1 MANGNFAGGDGTEQN
16 PYLIEDAFDLDAMR
30 NNLTAHYKLVN
41 DIDLDIAPFNEGQGW
56 EPIGTSGSGNQF
68 SGRFDGDGFSILN
81 LYINRSGQ
89 DYVGLFGVC
98 SNGAIISNV
107 MVKSVNV
114 VGGNYVGG
122 LTGYATGSTQLNK
135 SFVSGQVQG
144 VRYVGGVLGRLNSSS
159 KAYCLCF
166 DGGVEA
172 SEHEVGGVI
181 GDASNGSEV
190 NSCYSWGMVV
200 GGNYTGGLIGR
211 VGGSSSNQYVTVRNS
226 YSISSVSS
234 RASSVG
240 GLIGLV
246 GSGSSVVN
254 SYWDIETS
262 GQTTSAGGVGK
273 TTAEMKDPQT
283 FIDAGWD
290 TTIWYLV
297 EGEYPRLAHL
307 LEFNN
312 KIFVVHNSQYK
323 YYDGAEWRTL
333 NEPPTEQDYI
343 DYGMDVDFVS
353 GLSTSAWIELDG
365 EVELHFYTDDE
376 RVSESTLTIHTEPF
390 DLYEELGSSVEILY
404 YTEDSSIT
412 EPKLI
417 IEANYSPLDELEGDF
432 EVVTWTEDEDAE
444 PKIQMTALPNPRVVI
459 PLQSLNIV
467 SDLQKLTLNTTI
479 DDEDYGVVRVAASGD
494 GGQTWKSFKNGNWID
509 VELIGQDKIRYYW
522 MSPED
527 IESITG
533 EEWRQLNSDQNI
545 RLAYYIRQDDID
557 LTVKIDSLVSN
568 EIATIET
575 PTLSSLTIVY
585 NELDR
590 KYSGLMFMDTTQE
603 YYSTSFGEIIKYLD
617 MGTLIAGQTSFDIN
631 VKLTNTYPFDVRNI
645 FVWSEHDI
653 EGLTVEL
660 SKSNNPFIPEKSLL
674 FEQVLRFDEVIDFY
688 VRLKVDSI
696 AEKGG
701 NFDIKV
707 SAEQV

>member
-1 MANGNFAGGDGTEQN
+1 MANGNFAGGDGTAQN

-30 NNLTAHYKLVN
+30 NSLTAHYKLIK
-41 DIDLDIAPFNEGQGW
+41 DIDLDVAPFNEGEGW
-56 EPIGTSGSGNQF
+56 VPIGTGTQSNRFRGLLNGNSF
-68 SGRFDGDGFSILN
+68 AIRN
-81 LYINRSGQ
+81 LYINRPSNT
-89 DYVGLFGVC
+89 YVGLFGTGSINVHDLALL
-98 SNGAIISNV
+98 NVNIVGGGRTGAI
-107 MVKSVNV
+107 
-114 VGGNYVGG
+114 VGTGAGHYERCYV
-122 LTGYATGSTQLNK
+122 T
-135 SFVSGQVQG
+135 
-144 VRYVGGVLGRLNSSS
+144 
-159 KAYCLCF
+159 
-166 DGGVEA
+166 
-172 SEHEVGGVI
+172 GVI
-181 GDASNGSEV
+181 SG
-190 NSCYSWGMVV
+190 
-200 GGNYTGGLIGR
+200 T
-211 VGGSSSNQYVTVRNS
+211 S
-226 YSISSVSS
+226 Y
-234 RASSVG
+234 VG
-240 GLIGLV
+240 GLIGQTGFLNFGTNTFV
-246 GSGSSVVN
+246 KDVCISANIISRNGSYAGGITGYLDHNRDLTIENSCFYGEINSSTKRGLIAGRSTN
-254 SYWDIETS
+254 SRINVLNSFWDIDTS
-262 GQTTSAGGVGK
+262 GTTLSEGGGIGLTTS
-273 TTAEMKDPQT
+273 EMKDSQT
-283 FIDAGWD
+283 FINAGWD
-290 TTIWYLV
+290 TDVWYLV
-297 EGEYPRLAHL
+297 EGKYPMLASL
-307 LEFNN
+307 LTLNN
-312 KIFVVHNSQYK
+312 KVFAVHKSQYK
-323 YYDGAEWRTL
+323 YFNGEEWKL
-333 NEPPTEQDYI
+333 LSAPPTEQDYI

-390 DLYEELGSSVEILY
+390 DLYEELGGSVEILY

-432 EVVTWTEDEDAE
+432 EVVTWMEDEDAE

-459 PLQSLNIV
+459 PLQNLNIAG
-467 SDLQKLTLNTTI
+467 DLQKLTLNTTI

-494 GGQTWKSFKNGNWID
+494 GGQTWKSFKNGDWID

-617 MGTLIAGQTSFDIN
+617 MGTMIAGQTSFDIN
-631 VKLTNTYPFDVRNI
+631 VKLTNTYPFDVSNI
-645 FVWSEHDI
+645 HLWSEHDI
-653 EGLTVEL
+653 EGLTVEF
-660 SKSNNPFIPEKSLL
+660 SKTINPFISENEL
-674 FEQVLRFDEVIDFY
+674 FYDQVLGFDEVIDFY
-688 VRLKVDSI
+688 IRLSTSDD
-696 AEKGG
+696 AEGSG
-701 NFDIKV
+701 SFDIRV
-707 SAEQV
+707 SADQA